1 MRLTR
6 YPITT
11 LKEVPASAD
20 VVSQQLML
28 RAGMIRR
35 LASGLYSWLPL
46 GLRVLRKVE
55 HIVRQ
60 EMDAAGALEMLMPVV
75 QPCELWEESGRW
87 DVFGPELLR
96 FVDRHDR
103 GFCLGPTH
111 EEVITDIARREL
123 RSYRQLPVTYYQIQT
138 KFRDE
143 IRPRFGVMR
152 SREFIM
158 KDAYSFHL
166 DQASLEQTYQRMY
179 QAYGNICQ
187 RMGLRYR
194 AVEAD
199 SGAIGGSVSHEFHV
213 LADSGEDAIAYAEG
227 GEYAANVEMAGC
239 TAPSAPRPDPH
250 DSLTEVAT
258 PGIRSIA
265 EGAAF
270 LDTKPESCLKTLL
283 VEGVEDGLV
292 ALVLRG
298 DHELN
303 PIKAARLPGVSSP
316 LKMAE
321 ADVINARLGCEPGSI
336 GPVNLDCP
344 VYADLSTT
352 AMADFVC
359 GANQTDKHLQG
370 VNWGRDL
377 PEPQFADIRNAV
389 DGDPS
394 PDGHG
399 VLRIARGIEVGHV
412 FQLGGK
418 YSESMNATVLDA
430 EGRDQPMLMGCYG
443 VGVTRM
449 VAAAIEQNNDEHGII
464 WPDPI
469 APFNVLLV
477 PINMHKSPRVEEAT
491 ERLYEELIAAG
502 VEVLLDDR
510 NARPGVKFADG
521 ELIGIPHRVV
531 IGERG
536 LDAGTVEYRR
546 RTETESTDLPID
558 GLAAN
563 LAERVA
569 AGLLL
574 N

>member
-1 MRLTR
+1 MRLSR

-55 HIVRQ
+55 QIVRE

-75 QPCELWEESGRW
+75 QPAELWEESGRW

-166 DQASLEQTYQRMY
+166 DQASLEQTYERMY
-179 QAYGNICQ
+179 QAYGNVCQ
-187 RMGLRYR
+187 RIGLRYR

-199 SGAIGGSVSHEFHV
+199 TGAIGGSVSHEFHV

-227 GEYAANVEMAGC
+227 GDYAANVEMASC
-239 TAPSAPRPDPH
+239 SAPSEPRPAPGETLE
-250 DSLTEVAT
+250 SVAT
-258 PGIRSIA
+258 PQIGSIA
-265 EGAAF
+265 EVAEY
-270 LDTKPESCLKTLL
+270 LNIQPESCLKTLL
-283 VEGVEDGLV
+283 VEGVEDGIV

-321 ADVINARLGCEPGSI
+321 AHVISARLGCEPGSI
-336 GPVNLDCP
+336 GPVGLDCP
-344 VYADLSTT
+344 VYADLSTSS
-352 AMADFVC
+352 MANFVC
-359 GANQTDKHLQG
+359 GANQTDHHLRG

-389 DGDPS
+389 EGDPS
-394 PDGHG
+394 PDGRG
-399 VLRIARGIEVGHV
+399 TLRIARGIEVGHV
-412 FQLGGK
+412 FQLGSK
-418 YSESMNATVLDA
+418 YSESMSATVLDT

-443 VGVTRM
+443 IGVTRL
-449 VAAAIEQNNDEHGII
+449 VAAAIEQNNDAKGIV
-464 WPDPI
+464 WPASI
-469 APFNVLLV
+469 APFSVLLV
-477 PINMHKSPRVEEAT
+477 PINMHKSPRVQEAT
-491 ERLYEELIAAG
+491 ESLYAGLVAAG

-536 LDAGTVEYRR
+536 LDVGTVEYRR
-546 RTETESTDLPID
+546 RTDTESIDLPIE
-558 GLAAN
+558 GLVGA

-569 AGLLL
+569 ASLLL
-574 N
+574 T

>member
-1 MRLTR
+1 MRLSR

-55 HIVRQ
+55 QIVRE

-75 QPCELWEESGRW
+75 QPAELWEESGRW

-166 DQASLEQTYQRMY
+166 DQASLEQTYERMY
-179 QAYGNICQ
+179 QAYGNVCQ
-187 RMGLRYR
+187 RIGLRYR

-199 SGAIGGSVSHEFHV
+199 TGAIGGSVSHEFHV

-227 GEYAANVEMAGC
+227 GDYAANVEMASC
-239 TAPSAPRPDPH
+239 TAPSEPRPAPGETLE
-250 DSLTEVAT
+250 SVAT
-258 PGIRSIA
+258 PQIGSIA
-265 EGAAF
+265 EVAEY
-270 LDTKPESCLKTLL
+270 LNIQPESCLKTLL
-283 VEGVEDGLV
+283 VEGVEDGIV

-321 ADVINARLGCEPGSI
+321 AHVISARLGCEPGSI
-336 GPVNLDCP
+336 GPVGLDCP
-344 VYADLSTT
+344 VYADLSTSS
-352 AMADFVC
+352 MANFVC
-359 GANQTDKHLQG
+359 GANQTDHHLRG

-389 DGDPS
+389 EGDPS
-394 PDGHG
+394 PDGRG
-399 VLRIARGIEVGHV
+399 TLRIARGIEVGHV
-412 FQLGGK
+412 FQLGSK
-418 YSESMNATVLDA
+418 YSESMSATVLDT

-443 VGVTRM
+443 IGVTRL
-449 VAAAIEQNNDEHGII
+449 VAAAIEQNNDAKGIV
-464 WPDPI
+464 WPASI
-469 APFNVLLV
+469 APFSVLLV
-477 PINMHKSPRVEEAT
+477 PINMHKSPRVQEAT
-491 ERLYEELIAAG
+491 ESLYAGLVAAG

-536 LDAGTVEYRR
+536 LDVGTVEYRR
-546 RTETESTDLPID
+546 RTDTESIDLPIE
-558 GLAAN
+558 GLVGA

-569 AGLLL
+569 ASLLL
-574 N
+574 T